1 MASVAD
7 GGAVRNAGRRAA
19 GHPWFHRLSRV
30 GLAARGFLY
39 VLIGVLALQIAFGN
53 GGEEADRSGALTTVA
68 DKPGGTV
75 VLWLMTAGF
84 AALALW
90 QFAEALYGRPVPDGH
105 KAHERLGSAG
115 RGLLY
120 AAGFAA
126 MLGFMLGHQGAS
138 SDQQSRTFTARLMA
152 EPGGRWLV
160 LAVAAGFVGVGG
172 YVLYAAAR
180 RKFLDELKVGQ
191 MGRRARRAVEPLG
204 AVGNAA
210 RGLVIG
216 AAGVFLGYAAV
227 SYDPG
232 KAHGLDGTL
241 REFAGTPAGAWGLV
255 AVALGVVVFGVY
267 SCCEARWRKVE
278 AVRPGQGR

>member
-1 MASVAD
+1 MTGVANGD
-7 GGAVRNAGRRAA
+7 VVRGAGRRAA

-30 GLAARGFLY
+30 GLVARGFLY
-39 VLIGVLALQIAFGN
+39 VLIGVLALQIAFGD
-53 GGEEADRSGALTTVA
+53 GGKEADRGGALTTVA

-90 QFAEALYGRPVPDGH
+90 QFAEALYGRPTPDGH
-105 KAHERLGSAG
+105 RAHERLASAG

-126 MLGFMLGHQGAS
+126 MLGFMFGHEGSS
-138 SDQQSRTFTARLMA
+138 SDEQSKTFTARLMEA
-152 EPGGRWLV
+152 PAGRWLV
-160 LAVAAGFVGVGG
+160 LAVAAGFLGVGA
-172 YVLYAAAR
+172 YVLYTAAR
-180 RKFLDELKVGQ
+180 RKFLEELKLGQ
-191 MGRRARRAVEPLG
+191 MGNARRVVEPLG

-216 AAGVFLGYAAV
+216 AAGVFLGYAAI
-227 SYDPG
+227 SYDPE

-255 AVALGVVVFGVY
+255 AIACGVVLFGVY

>member
-1 MASVAD
+1 MTGVAN
-7 GGAVRNAGRRAA
+7 GGAVRGAGRKAA

-30 GLAARGFLY
+30 GLVARGLLY
-39 VLIGVLALQIAFGN
+39 MLIGVLALQIAFGD
-53 GGEEADRSGALTTVA
+53 GGQEADRGGALRTVA
-68 DKPGGTV
+68 EQPGGTV
-75 VLWLMTAGF
+75 VLWLMTGGF

-120 AAGFAA
+120 TAGFAA
-126 MLGFMLGHQGAS
+126 TLAFVFGHQGAS
-138 SDQQSRTFTARLMA
+138 SDEQSKTFTARLMG

-160 LAVAAGFVGVGG
+160 LAVAAGFLGVGA
-172 YVLYAAAR
+172 YVLYTAAR
-180 RKFLDELKVGQ
+180 RKFLDELKLGQ
-191 MGRRARRAVEPLG
+191 LGGARRFVEPLG

-216 AAGVFLGYAAV
+216 AAGVFLGYAAI
-227 SYDPG
+227 SYDPD

-255 AVALGVVVFGVY
+255 AIACGVVLFGVY
-267 SCCEARWRKVE
+267 SCCEARWRRVE